1 MEIGLTDII
10 YCTFL
15 DVAIICVAL
24 WMLNREW

>member
-10 YCTFL
+10 YCTLL
-15 DVAIICVAL
+15 DVAVMCVSL